1 MIILLP
7 KILGAMGLII
17 ITVGIFASS
26 REKEDFLFIIG
37 GIGLLIYSIY
47 LKDPIFI
54 PLQIV
59 FILASIFEIYKVNK
73 NKQK

>member
-1 MIILLP
+1 MLDTIA
-7 KILGAMGLII
+7 KALGAIGLVVII
-17 ITVGIFASS
+17 WGISIKS
-26 REKEDFLFIIG
+26 RKYRNLFFVFG

-59 FILASIFEIYKVNK
+59 FILAGLFEIYKLSK
-73 NKQK
+73 KK